1 MIKLEHFSYQY
12 GAHRAVD
19 DISFELKKGE
29 LAALIGPNGAGK
41 STTMKVLTTL
51 LRPCAGKVTVAGYDV
66 VQEPMKVRKN
76 LGYLPETNPL
86 YTDMLVY
93 DALQSIAAQRLIPR
107 GERKD
112 AIALCAQQCGI
123 VEVMHRPIQTLSR
136 GYRQRVGLAQ
146 AILHQPEVLIL
157 DEATTGLDPNQIRE
171 IRDLIVDI
179 GKDRTVLMSTHI
191 LQEVTAIA
199 KRVIILNHGKI
210 ACDGEIT
217 SLLAD
222 LAQTLGR
229 DDVTLEDL
237 FVYYTKEGKSSH
249 VADLSA

>member
-12 GAHRAVD
+12 DNHIAVD

-29 LAALIGPNGAGK
+29 IVAFIGPNGAGK

-51 LRPCAGKVTVAGYDV
+51 LRPCSGKVTVAGYDV
-66 VQEPMKVRKN
+66 EQNPFQVRKN

-93 DALQSIAAQRLIPR
+93 DALKSIAAQRLIPQSKR
-107 GERKD
+107 LE
-112 AIALCAQQCGI
+112 AIELAAQQCGI
-123 VEVMHRPIQTLSR
+123 LEVMHRSIQTLSR

-146 AILHQPEVLIL
+146 AILHQPQVLIL

-171 IRDLIVDI
+171 IRDLIVTI

-191 LQEVTAIA
+191 LQEVSAIA

-217 SLLAD
+217 DLLSQ
-222 LAQTLGR
+222 LSQTLKR
-229 DDVTLEDL
+229 DNVTIEDL
-237 FVYYTKEGKSSH
+237 FVYHTSR
-249 VADLSA
+249 

>member
-12 GAHRAVD
+12 GNHTAVN
-19 DISFELKKGE
+19 DISFELQKGE
-29 LAALIGPNGAGK
+29 IVALIGPNGAGK

-51 LRPCAGKVTVAGYDV
+51 LRPCSGKVTVAGYDV
-66 VQEPMKVRKN
+66 EENPLKVREN

-86 YTDMLVY
+86 YTDMIVY
-93 DALQSIAAQRLIPR
+93 DALLSIAAQRLVPPHKR
-107 GERKD
+107 QD
-112 AIALCAQQCGI
+112 AIQQAAHQCGI
-123 VEVMHRPIQTLSR
+123 LEVMHRPIYSLSR

-146 AILHQPEVLIL
+146 AILHQPQVLIL

-171 IRDLIVDI
+171 IRDLIVKI

-199 KRVIILNHGKI
+199 KRVIILNHGEI

-217 SLLAD
+217 DLLSQ
-222 LAQTLGR
+222 LSQTLKR
-229 DDVTLEDL
+229 DNITIEDL
-237 FVYYTKEGKSSH
+237 FVYHTCR
-249 VADLSA
+249 